1 MIDTKI
7 QLLRGVNF
15 CPVFFLH
22 SEWPQTVFG
31 FRWMLV
37 QWGFLD
43 IAQMSTF
50 AGSQLVDDPL
60 KVDPLYDLLTCRPI
74 DPTTTELSHIS
85 SPWDGDQVEW
95 CHQWWL
101 NTLLTCWPTDTPLY
115 YWHITHNDPFWPIW
129 GKHCWHLNLK
139 FNLILFVKNQ
149 CESPINLIFERRLFL
164 IAISGPDYCTR
175 ISWCFILSKCHINI
189 IIW

>member
-1 MIDTKI
+1 MPNLKFWGGSI
-7 QLLRGVNF
+7 VFSF
-15 CPVFFLH
+15 CLH
-22 SEWPQTVFG
+22 SEWHQTVFG

-37 QWGFLD
+37 QWFLD
-43 IAQMSTF
+43 IAQISTF

-60 KVDPLYDLLTCRPI
+60 KVDPLLYDLLTCRPI
-74 DPTTTELSHIS
+74 DPPTTELSHIS

-149 CESPINLIFERRLFL
+149 YELYQFDIWE
-164 IAISGPDYCTR
+164 AIIPHCD
-175 ISWCFILSKCHINI
+175 IWSWLLYKNI
-189 IIW
+189 MMLDIIKMSY